1 MTVEGYRELL
11 HEDMENAVKAG
22 SGTLNEEFLLYVAGI
37 LMNGEEF
44 DDFVECSYKGI
55 SRSRGSMEI
64 HGYAMEESDNSC
76 CVFISLYQ
84 GPDGSGAI
92 VKSDI
97 DDAVAGMK
105 RFIEDSIRYEL
116 YSEIRSSAQAKEF
129 SSDLHYGHE
138 DISKYRFYV
147 VTDAENR
154 QQNKTIKDIEL
165 DGKLAETNV
174 WDIHRLYDLVCS
186 TTQKESV
193 EIDIREYD
201 CDGIPCVKAVEYA
214 NVIADID
221 IIKTPDTED
230 EKPGNLIS
238 YTSYLAA
245 VPGSL
250 LNTLYLEYGSKLL
263 EGNVRSFLST
273 KGKVN
278 TGIKA
283 TILNYPEMFFAYN
296 NGIAATA
303 TEIETEMTS
312 EGLKIVRI
320 KDLQIVNG
328 GQTTAS
334 IANTFI
340 HEKKGSVRLESL
352 SVPMKVSVL
361 EHEMSEKIIPK
372 ISQYSNSQN
381 KVDASDF
388 FSNHPFHVRMEDY
401 SRKTPVPSVSGL
413 QFSQYWFYERARG
426 QYNQGKMKFAAKS
439 SALRQYEQRYPKDQ
453 VITMLDLAR
462 YMMLYESRPDIVG
475 KGRQKIMQ
483 LFSEGISKNWD
494 TANEKYN
501 AFYYKRVVALAIVF
515 KRMDALIKETT
526 WYKEKKSYKANVI
539 AYGMAVLF
547 NYIHKSHKDYEID
560 FLRIWN
566 NQNTYPELDEQLLIT
581 AKEVYDFI
589 TGPRETEN
597 VTEWCKKELCWN
609 RAKNHD
615 WTITDGFIYSLVEK
629 EKLIEENKT
638 EVQSQ
643 KVSNEIDLLTEIFNR
658 GTSYWKQVLQWGKT
672 KGLLNEKEIS
682 ILTLIVNMEYTGR
695 IPSEKQAQ
703 VVANARERL
712 ISEGMP
718 LQF

>member
-1 MTVEGYRELL
+1 
-11 HEDMENAVKAG
+11 
-22 SGTLNEEFLLYVAGI
+22 
-37 LMNGEEF
+37 
-44 DDFVECSYKGI
+44 
-55 SRSRGSMEI
+55 
-64 HGYAMEESDNSC
+64 
-76 CVFISLYQ
+76 
-84 GPDGSGAI
+84 
-92 VKSDI
+92 
-97 DDAVAGMK
+97 
-105 RFIEDSIRYEL
+105 
-116 YSEIRSSAQAKEF
+116 
-129 SSDLHYGHE
+129 
-138 DISKYRFYV
+138 
-147 VTDAENR
+147 
-154 QQNKTIKDIEL
+154 
-165 DGKLAETNV
+165 
-174 WDIHRLYDLVCS
+174 
-186 TTQKESV
+186 
-193 EIDIREYD
+193 
-201 CDGIPCVKAVEYA
+201 
-214 NVIADID
+214 
-221 IIKTPDTED
+221 
-230 EKPGNLIS
+230 
-238 YTSYLAA
+238 
-245 VPGSL
+245 
-250 LNTLYLEYGSKLL
+250 
-263 EGNVRSFLST
+263 
-273 KGKVN
+273 
-278 TGIKA
+278 
-283 TILNYPEMFFAYN
+283 
-296 NGIAATA
+296 
-303 TEIETEMTS
+303 
-312 EGLKIVRI
+312 
-320 KDLQIVNG
+320 
-328 GQTTAS
+328 
-334 IANTFI
+334 
-340 HEKKGSVRLESL
+340 
-352 SVPMKVSVL
+352 
-361 EHEMSEKIIPK
+361 
-372 ISQYSNSQN
+372 
-381 KVDASDF
+381 
-388 FSNHPFHVRMEDY
+388 
-401 SRKTPVPSVSGL
+401 
-413 QFSQYWFYERARG
+413 
-426 QYNQGKMKFAAKS
+426 MKFAAKS

-515 KRMDALIKETT
+515 KRMDALIKETA

-615 WTITDGFIYSLVEK
+615 WTVTDGFIYSLVEK